1 MVTDAALQ
9 DAVGPEVLHRARAY
23 VGRNVLDVRL
33 AEDARRLTGLVQ
45 GGAPAP
51 YRTTVVRTDGGGMGW
66 AGACTC
72 PVGDDC
78 KHAVAVLLSLR
89 PVIRSAPVGA
99 PRSAARTW
107 EQELEELVAAA
118 ADQASQATVP
128 VGLQFEVVEPEPGRG
143 RASIS
148 SPGVRQRL
156 VRLRPVV
163 PGRRGQW
170 VRTGVSWRQLQYD
183 SSRADWDPA
192 HLSAMRALHAT
203 HQAARNQYWSY
214 APTDVYL
221 HEFGPGLWRL
231 LAEAV
236 ADGVALLTADRP
248 PRPVVLTADAA
259 EVAVDLRR
267 DGDRA
272 RLHAVLRVDGRTVDP
287 ARLSFLGTPPHGV
300 TVDGPAEGAPG
311 LVLARLDSPVAPAL
325 AGLVAR
331 GGSIDIPAA

>member
-163 PGRRGQW
+163 PGKRGQW
-170 VRTGVSWRQLQYD
+170 VRSGVSWRQLQYD
-183 SSRADWDPA
+183 NSRAGWNPV
-192 HLSAMRALHAT
+192 HLAAMRALHAT
-203 HQAARNQYWSY
+203 HQAARNQYYSY
-214 APTDVYL
+214 AAVDVYL

-231 LAEAV
+231 LAQAV
-236 ADGVALLTADRP
+236 ADRGPAMPADRP
-248 PRPVVLTADAA
+248 PPAVPGLADVAHLPVGL
-259 EVAVDLRR
+259 LGI
-267 DGDRA
+267 GDRA
-272 RLHAVLRVDGRTVDP
+272 ELSAVLRVDHRAISPGR
-287 ARLSFLGTPPHGV
+287 
-300 TVDGPAEGAPG
+300 
-311 LVLARLDSPVAPAL
+311 
-325 AGLVAR
+325 
-331 GGSIDIPAA
+331 I